1 MPSPSAE
8 ATQHARAAATP
19 AASARHI
26 STINPLTGLSTDYLN
41 HFTEVVMVLELGTVV
56 PECLEDLR
64 SWRPKTY
71 REHFAQS
78 RFHDRGAIIAAYEG
92 TDPVLRDALDNTAK
106 TLNAVLLESR
116 DTVLAHLGT
125 PDAEALS
132 QRAAAWIKP
141 LIARIAGIINGVRM
155 SSTQPVQATVD
166 ALFAR

>member
-8 ATQHARAAATP
+8 ATQHAPAVGAK

-26 STINPLTGLSTDYLN
+26 STINPSTGLSTDYLN
-41 HFTEVVMVLELGTVV
+41 HFTEVVMVLEMGAMV

-78 RFHDRGAIIAAYEG
+78 RFHDRGAVIAAYDAA
-92 TDPVLRDALDNTAK
+92 DPVLRDTLNSAAQ

-141 LIARIAGIINGVRM
+141 LITRLAGIINGVR
-155 SSTQPVQATVD
+155 
-166 ALFAR
+166 